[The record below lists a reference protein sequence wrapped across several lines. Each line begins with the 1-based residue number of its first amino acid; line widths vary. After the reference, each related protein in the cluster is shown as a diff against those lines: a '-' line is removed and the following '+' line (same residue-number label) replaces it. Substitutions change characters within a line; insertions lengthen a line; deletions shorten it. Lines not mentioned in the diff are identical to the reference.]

1 MYLHTYTL
9 THTHSHCNQRFP
21 FLCLMLSEHAFDEVM
36 IVLSYLTPL
45 SNCNVSVD
53 LMIIAINYNHPLI
66 NLELL
71 NYELIATEFVIYS
84 DMYKLQLLLI

>member
-1 MYLHTYTL
+1 
-9 THTHSHCNQRFP
+9 
-21 FLCLMLSEHAFDEVM
+21 MLSEHAFDEVM
-36 IVLSYLTPL
+36 IILSYLTPL

-53 LMIIAINYNHPLI
+53 LTIIAINYNHPLI

-84 DMYKLQLLLI
+84 NMYKLQLLLI